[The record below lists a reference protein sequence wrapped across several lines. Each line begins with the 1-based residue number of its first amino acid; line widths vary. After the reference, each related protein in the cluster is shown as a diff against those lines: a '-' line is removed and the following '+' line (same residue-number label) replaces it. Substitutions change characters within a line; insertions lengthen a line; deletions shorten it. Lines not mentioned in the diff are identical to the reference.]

1 MFETCIVCQEVP
13 PMSGESY
20 CEVCIKTL
28 DNAPESTVVFTRPQP
43 EKTSADGSPAQS
55 GESPIP
61 VVVEEEFDEP
71 SGSEILRVT
80 PKILPEKI
88 SAA

>member
-1 MFETCIVCQEVP
+1 MFETCIVCREVP

-20 CEVCIKTL
+20 CETCVRTL
-28 DNAPESTVVFTRPQP
+28 DNAPESTVQFAAPMP
-43 EKTSADGSPAQS
+43 EKPSADGSPTQS
-55 GESPIP
+55 GESPIS

-80 PKILPEKI
+80 PKNSPGKI